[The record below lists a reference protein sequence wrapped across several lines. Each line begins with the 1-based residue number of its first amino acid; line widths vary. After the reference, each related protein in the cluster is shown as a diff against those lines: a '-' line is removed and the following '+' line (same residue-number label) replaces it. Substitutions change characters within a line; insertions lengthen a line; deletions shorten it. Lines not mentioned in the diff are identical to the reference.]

1 MDTNTTL
8 KITLGTILIVGIIA
22 ITIVSIGFSMNNKD
36 KPIIAM
42 GIENYEIQTRTID
55 SLQNVIGNLQ
65 SDIKILEE
73 GFDSR
78 EHRYEDVLLDYEIGL
93 SYLKDYH
100 PTAYK
105 DFHRIVGMR
114 ERYTHELE
122 KENNK
127 HLKLE
132 KWD

>member
-1 MDTNTTL
+1 MDIDKIL
-8 KITLGTILIVGIIA
+8 KIVLGTILIVGIIA
-22 ITIVSIGFSMNNKD
+22 VTIVSIGFSMNSKD
-36 KPIIAM
+36 KPVVAISR
-42 GIENYEIQTRTID
+42 ENYEIQTRTID

-73 GFDSR
+73 GYDSR
-78 EHRYEDVLLDYEIGL
+78 EHRYEDVISDYEIGL

-114 ERYTHELE
+114 EKYSFELE
-122 KENNK
+122 RENKNR
-127 HLKLE
+127 LNINE
-132 KWD
+132 

>member
-1 MDTNTTL
+1 MEDTHKFGGKTKSVIAFIIGVALFQLIFWIIIKPDNTTPE
-8 KITLGTILIVGIIA
+8 LIA
-22 ITIVSIGFSMNNKD
+22 TECK
-36 KPIIAM
+36 A
-42 GIENYEIQTRTID
+42 D

-78 EHRYEDVLLDYEIGL
+78 EHRYEDILLDYEIGL

-100 PTAYK
+100 PIAYK
-105 DFHRIVGMR
+105 DFHRIIGMR
-114 ERYTHELE
+114 ERYSHELE
-122 KENNK
+122 RENIK
-127 HLKLE
+127 LLKLE

>member
-1 MDTNTTL
+1 MDIDKIL
-8 KITLGTILIVGIIA
+8 KIVLGTILIVGIIA
-22 ITIVSIGFSMNNKD
+22 VTIVSIGFSMNNKD
-36 KPIIAM
+36 KPVVAISR
-42 GIENYEIQTRTID
+42 ENYEIQTRTID

-73 GFDSR
+73 GYDSR
-78 EHRYEDVLLDYEIGL
+78 EHRYEDVISDYEIGL

-114 ERYTHELE
+114 EKYSFELE
-122 KENNK
+122 RENKNR
-127 HLKLE
+127 LNINE
-132 KWD
+132 

>member
-1 MDTNTTL
+1 MEDTHKFGDNM
-8 KITLGTILIVGIIA
+8 KILLAFT
-22 ITIVSIGFSMNNKD
+22 IGFIGFQLLFHLVIKPNN
-36 KPIIAM
+36 IAL
-42 GIENYEIQTRTID
+42 EPVTTECKAD

-78 EHRYEDVLLDYEIGL
+78 EHRYEDVISDYEMGL
-93 SYLKDYH
+93 SYLKYYH
-100 PTAYK
+100 PLAYK

-114 ERYTHELE
+114 EKYSHELE
-122 KENNK
+122 RENIEL
-127 HLKLE
+127 LKLE

>member
-1 MDTNTTL
+1 MEDTHKFGGKT
-8 KITLGTILIVGIIA
+8 IA
-22 ITIVSIGFSMNNKD
+22 IISFIIGAALYQLIFWTLIHPTD
-36 KPIIAM
+36 TPPELIITECKA
-42 GIENYEIQTRTID
+42 D

-65 SDIKILEE
+65 SDIKILED

-78 EHRYEDVLLDYEIGL
+78 EHRYEDVLFEYELGL

-114 ERYTHELE
+114 ERYSHELE
-122 KENNK
+122 R
-127 HLKLE
+127 
-132 KWD
+132 

>member
-1 MDTNTTL
+1 MDIDKIL
-8 KITLGTILIVGIIA
+8 KIVLGTILIVGIIA
-22 ITIVSIGFSMNNKD
+22 VTIVSIGFSMNNKD
-36 KPIIAM
+36 KPVVAM
-42 GIENYEIQTRTID
+42 SRENYEIQTRTID

-73 GFDSR
+73 GYDSR
-78 EHRYEDVLLDYEIGL
+78 EHRYEDVISDYEIGL

-114 ERYTHELE
+114 EKYSFELE
-122 KENNK
+122 RENKKRLNIN
-127 HLKLE
+127 E
-132 KWD
+132 

>member
-1 MDTNTTL
+1 MDMDKIL
-8 KITLGTILIVGIIA
+8 KIVLGTILIVGIIT
-22 ITIVSIGFSMNNKD
+22 ITIVSIEFSMNNKD
-36 KPIIAM
+36 NTPPEPILT
-42 GIENYEIQTRTID
+42 ECKVD
-55 SLQNVIGNLQ
+55 SLQNVIFSLQ
-65 SDIKILEE
+65 SDIKMLEE
-73 GFDSR
+73 GFDSK

-122 KENNK
+122 KENIKN
-127 HLKLE
+127 LKL
-132 KWD
+132 

>member
-1 MDTNTTL
+1 MEDTHKFGDNMKILLAFAIGFIGFQLLFHLVIKPNNT
-8 KITLGTILIVGIIA
+8 A
-22 ITIVSIGFSMNNKD
+22 PEPITIECK
-36 KPIIAM
+36 A
-42 GIENYEIQTRTID
+42 D

-65 SDIKILEE
+65 SDIKMLED

-78 EHRYEDVLLDYEIGL
+78 EHRYEDVLFEYELGL

-114 ERYTHELE
+114 ERYSHELE
-122 KENNK
+122 RENIK
-127 HLKLE
+127 YLKL
-132 KWD
+132 

>member
-1 MDTNTTL
+1 MDDTHKFGDNM
-8 KITLGTILIVGIIA
+8 KILLAFI
-22 ITIVSIGFSMNNKD
+22 IGFIGFQLLFHLVIKPNNAPPE
-36 KPIIAM
+36 PIPT
-42 GIENYEIQTRTID
+42 ECKVD
-55 SLQNVIGNLQ
+55 SLQNVIFSLQ

-100 PTAYK
+100 PKAYK

-114 ERYTHELE
+114 ERYSHELE
-122 KENNK
+122 KENIK
-127 HLKLE
+127 HLKL
-132 KWD
+132 

>member
-1 MDTNTTL
+1 MDKIL
-8 KITLGTILIVGIIA
+8 KIVLGTILIVGIIA
-22 ITIVSIGFSMNNKD
+22 VAIVSIGFSMNNKD

-55 SLQNVIGNLQ
+55 SLHNVIGNLQ